1 MNGSPYETMTVN
13 AGGPPVAP
21 PAPTAAAPP
30 AGAPQAAWVQPV
42 AGLSDPRRKSP
53 ALACIL
59 SLMPGLGQIYVG
71 YYTRGFVHAI
81 TVASII
87 AILNA
92 SEGGP
97 PTAPGVES
105 PLTPLLGVFLAF
117 FWLYNVI
124 DAGRRAALYNYALA
138 GIGGVELPED
148 FTKAGIGGS
157 ILGGAALVAFGLV
170 AISHTLFGVSLDWL
184 RFWWP
189 LAPLAFGV
197 YLIAKAV
204 YDRRKKS

>member
-1 MNGSPYETMTVN
+1 MNGPSYDTMTANVH
-13 AGGPPVAP
+13 PEAP
-21 PAPTAAAPP
+21 QAAASAPRP
-30 AGAPQAAWVQPV
+30 AGAPQAAWVQPI

-59 SLMPGLGQIYVG
+59 SIMPGLGQIYVG

-81 TVASII
+81 TVGSII
-87 AILNA
+87 AILSA
-92 SEGGP
+92 TEEAAVRPGP
-97 PTAPGVES
+97 G
-105 PLTPLLGVFLAF
+105 PLTPLLAIFLAF

-138 GIGGVELPED
+138 GIGNVELPED
-148 FTKAGIGGS
+148 FTKSGIGGS
-157 ILGGAALVAFGLV
+157 ILGGVVLVAFGLV
-170 AISHTLFGVSLDWL
+170 AMSNTLFGASLEWL

-197 YLIAKAV
+197 YLIGKAA
-204 YDRRKKS
+204 YDRSKKS